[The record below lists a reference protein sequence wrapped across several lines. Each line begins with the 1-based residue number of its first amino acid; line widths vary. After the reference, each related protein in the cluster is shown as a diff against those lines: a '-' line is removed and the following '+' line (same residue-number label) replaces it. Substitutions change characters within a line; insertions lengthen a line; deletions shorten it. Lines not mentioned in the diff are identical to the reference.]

1 MRALFIVSGLGL
13 GNSTRCHAVVQRL
26 HARGAEVEI
35 LTSGNGL
42 WYFRGRPE
50 VAALHEIESLYYSS
64 KHGRISIVNTIASLG
79 RLGAILRRNG
89 RRLGALLDERRP
101 DVVVVDS
108 DYTVWPMRSRKIP
121 VVALNNS
128 DVVHHAYRLFPDR
141 PSAIRPQFYF
151 VEEMDYLFHRV
162 FPKRV
167 VSPTLDPTIPGGG
180 GKFQRVGPIVREGY
194 GPAPHAGPP
203 RRAVVMLSGSVFG
216 SPVVLRRTSYPVHV
230 DVLGRGAPPG
240 WQGAPGI
247 TYHGKLIDT
256 RELLR
261 QADLVVVNGG
271 FSAVS
276 EVFCMRKPVVVV
288 PVPRH
293 AEQWL
298 NARTIVRLG
307 VGLIATE
314 EGLED
319 ALLEGL
325 GRIEELRAAYARIPA
340 AEDGAAQAA
349 EAIAQV
355 GAGGG

>member
-1 MRALFIVSGLGL
+1 MRALFVVSGLGL

-26 HARGAEVEI
+26 HARGAEVEVV
-35 LTSGNGL
+35 TSGNGL

-50 VAALHEIESLYYSS
+50 VAALHEIESLYYSA
-64 KHGRISIVNTIASLG
+64 KHGRISVVNTLGSLG
-79 RLGAILRRNG
+79 RLTGILRRNG

-108 DYTVWPMRSRKIP
+108 DYTVWPMRRRKIP
-121 VVALNNS
+121 VVAVNNS

-141 PSAIRPQFYF
+141 PSSIRPQFYA
-151 VEEMDYLFHRV
+151 VEEMDYLFHRA
-162 FPKRV
+162 FPTRV
-167 VSPTLDPTIPGGG
+167 VSPTIDPGIPGGG

-194 GPAPHAGPP
+194 GPAPHTGPA

-216 SPVVLRRTSYPVHV
+216 SPVVLKRRSYAVHI
-230 DVLGRGAPPG
+230 DVVGRGAPPD
-240 WQGAPGI
+240 WPGAPGI
-247 TYHGKLIDT
+247 TYHGKLLDT

-307 VGLIATE
+307 VGLMATE

-340 AEDGAAQAA
+340 AEDGASQAA
-349 EAIAQV
+349 EAIARL
-355 GAGGG
+355 GAGGR